1 MKHINVDQNTEEWHA
16 LRCGKVTASSF
27 GLFMA
32 NEGKSFGDPAKRY
45 ALQIALERVTKCKS
59 DSSYTNDHMQRGHE
73 QEPIARMMYENQTF
87 VNVANG
93 GFYDCGLYGDSPDGL
108 INHDGLLEIKCVIP
122 ATHYS
127 TLKRGSFDPAYLW
140 QLIGHLDC
148 SGRDWVDFVSYCSEF
163 PEEKQLL
170 IYRLNA
176 ADYIDHIARLRS
188 RRDSFLELVNEI
200 QNDIINL

>member
-1 MKHINVDQNTEEWHA
+1 MKHIDIDQNTEEWYS
-16 LRCGKVTASSF
+16 LRCGKVTASNF

-32 NEGKSFGDPAKRY
+32 NEGKSFGAPAKRY
-45 ALQIALERVTKCKS
+45 ALQIALERVTKCRS

-73 QEPIARMMYENQTF
+73 QEPIARMMYEDQTF

-108 INHDGLLEIKCVIP
+108 INHNGILEIKCVIP
-122 ATHYS
+122 STHYA
-127 TLKRGSFDPAYLW
+127 TLKRGAFDPAYLW

-148 SGRDWVDFVSYCSEF
+148 SGRDWVDFVSYCADF
-163 PEEKQLL
+163 PSDKQLL

-176 ADYIDHIARLRS
+176 VDYIDHIAKLRS
-188 RRDSFLELVNEI
+188 RRDSFLGLINEI